1 MIERWA
7 LISGL
12 KGDLDT
18 YELIQ
23 KDLKKTPGNI
33 TLFVLG
39 DMIGP
44 EKNCNKLLHRLI
56 NPKSNDLQP
65 WCIYGWWEE
74 QILLE
79 SGYRGNQRA
88 EALRINKGEEVVKS
102 LINAVDKSFLDWIAS
117 LQFGF
122 VELDCGLI
130 HGSSKDVG
138 DDLTLD
144 TPPLTL
150 LDRLTR
156 LQVNR
161 LFTARST
168 HQFHLELTEGIVHSE
183 VQDLAGNHKKEQ
195 KVPQKAVIGVGAG
208 KNYTLYDV
216 GTDNTQ
222 FVRAGYQLEKKKNGF
237 GLHL

>member
-44 EKNCNKLLHRLI
+44 EKNCNALLNRLI
-56 NPKSNDLQP
+56 NPKKNEIRPQ
-65 WCIYGWWEE
+65 CIYGWWEE
-74 QILLE
+74 QLLAE
-79 SGYRGNQRA
+79 SGYRGNQKA
-88 EALRINKGEEVVKS
+88 ESLRINKGEEVIKS
-102 LINAVDKSFLDWIAS
+102 LLDAVDKSFLNWIAS

-130 HGSSKDVG
+130 HGSSRDVG
-138 DDLTLD
+138 DYLTLD

-161 LFTARST
+161 LFTARSKQ
-168 HQFHLELTEGIVHSE
+168 QFHLELKEGVIESV
-183 VQDLAGNHKKEQ
+183 VNDLNGKSNQEQ
-195 KVPQKAVIGVGAG
+195 KVPKKAVIGIGAG
-208 KNYTLYDV
+208 KNYTIL
-216 GTDNTQ
+216 
-222 FVRAGYQLEKKKNGF
+222 
-237 GLHL
+237 

>member
-7 LISGL
+7 LVSGL

-44 EKNCNKLLHRLI
+44 EKNCNALLNRLI
-56 NPKSNDLQP
+56 NPKKNEIRPQ
-65 WCIYGWWEE
+65 CIYGWWEE
-74 QILLE
+74 QLLAE
-79 SGYRGNQRA
+79 SGYRGNQKA
-88 EALRINKGEEVVKS
+88 ESLRINKGEEVIKS
-102 LINAVDKSFLDWIAS
+102 LLDAVDKSFLNWLAS

-130 HGSSKDVG
+130 HGSSRDVG
-138 DDLTLD
+138 DYLTLD

-168 HQFHLELTEGIVHSE
+168 QQFHLELKEGVIESV
-183 VQDLAGNHKKEQ
+183 VNDLNGKSNQEQ
-195 KVPQKAVIGVGAG
+195 KVPKKAVIGIGAG
-208 KNYTLYDV
+208 KNYTIYDV
-216 GTDNTQ
+216 GTDHTQ
-222 FVRAGYQLEKKKNGF
+222 FVRAGYQSEKIIKGF
-237 GLHL
+237 G

>member
-1 MIERWA
+1 MIDRCA

-23 KDLKKTPGNI
+23 KDLKKTPANI

-44 EKNCNKLLHRLI
+44 EKNCNALLNRLI
-56 NPKSNDLQP
+56 NPKNNEIRPQ
-65 WCIYGWWEE
+65 CIYGWWEE
-74 QILLE
+74 QLLAE
-79 SGYRGNQRA
+79 SGYRGNQKA
-88 EALRINKGEEVVKS
+88 ESLRINKGEEVIKS
-102 LINAVDKSFLDWIAS
+102 LLDAVDKSFLNWIAS

-130 HGSSKDVG
+130 HGSSRDVG
-138 DDLTLD
+138 DYLTLD

-168 HQFHLELTEGIVHSE
+168 QQFHLELKEGVIESV
-183 VQDLAGNHKKEQ
+183 VNDLNGKSNQEQ
-195 KVPQKAVIGVGAG
+195 KVPKKAVIGIGAG
-208 KNYTLYDV
+208 KNYTIYDV
-216 GTDNTQ
+216 GPDHTQ
-222 FVRAGYQLEKKKNGF
+222 FVRAGYQSEKIIKGF
-237 GLHL
+237 G

>member
-44 EKNCNKLLHRLI
+44 EKNCNALLNRLI
-56 NPKSNDLQP
+56 NPKKNEIRPQ
-65 WCIYGWWEE
+65 CIYGWWEE
-74 QILLE
+74 QLLAE
-79 SGYRGNQRA
+79 SGYRGNQKA
-88 EALRINKGEEVVKS
+88 ESLRINKGEEVIKS
-102 LINAVDKSFLDWIAS
+102 LLDAVDKSFLNWLAS

-130 HGSSKDVG
+130 HGSSRDVG
-138 DDLTLD
+138 DYLTLD

-168 HQFHLELTEGIVHSE
+168 RFIW
-183 VQDLAGNHKKEQ
+183 N
-195 KVPQKAVIGVGAG
+195 
-208 KNYTLYDV
+208 
-216 GTDNTQ
+216 
-222 FVRAGYQLEKKKNGF
+222 
-237 GLHL
+237 

>member
-7 LISGL
+7 LVSGL

-44 EKNCNKLLHRLI
+44 EKNFNRLLHRLI
-56 NPKSNDLQP
+56 NPKSNDSQP
-65 WCIYGWWEE
+65 WCIYGWWGE

-79 SGYRGNQRA
+79 SGYRGDQRA

-102 LINAVDKSFLDWIAS
+102 LTNAVDKSFLDWIAA

-138 DDLTLD
+138 ENLTLE
-144 TPPLTL
+144 TAPLTL

-161 LFTARST
+161 LFTARSKQ
-168 HQFHLELTEGIVHSE
+168 QFHLELTEGIVNSE
-183 VQDLAGNHKKEQ
+183 VEDLNGNRKKEQ
-195 KVPQKAVIGVGAG
+195 KVPQKAVIGIGAG

-222 FVRAGYQLEKKKNGF
+222 FVQAGYKSEKRIKGF
-237 GLHL
+237 GML

>member
-7 LISGL
+7 LVSGL

-33 TLFVLG
+33 TLFILG

-44 EKNCNKLLHRLI
+44 EKNCNALLNRLI
-56 NPKSNDLQP
+56 NPKNNEIRPQ
-65 WCIYGWWEE
+65 CIYGWWEE
-74 QILLE
+74 QLLAE
-79 SGYRGNQRA
+79 SGYRGNQKA
-88 EALRINKGEEVVKS
+88 ESLRINKGEEVIKS
-102 LINAVDKSFLDWIAS
+102 LLDAVDKSFLNWIAS

-130 HGSSKDVG
+130 HGSSRDVG
-138 DDLTLD
+138 DYLTLD

-168 HQFHLELTEGIVHSE
+168 QQFHLELKEGVIESV
-183 VQDLAGNHKKEQ
+183 VNDLNGKSNQEQ
-195 KVPQKAVIGVGAG
+195 KVPKKAVIGVGAG
-208 KNYTLYDV
+208 KNYNIL
-216 GTDNTQ
+216 
-222 FVRAGYQLEKKKNGF
+222 
-237 GLHL
+237 

>member
-44 EKNCNKLLHRLI
+44 SKNCNALLNRLI
-56 NPKSNDLQP
+56 NPKSNELRPQ
-65 WCIYGWWEE
+65 CIYGWWEE
-74 QILLE
+74 QLLAE
-79 SGYRGNQRA
+79 TGYRGNQRA
-88 EALRINKGEEVVKS
+88 EALRINEGEEVVKS
-102 LINAVDKSFLDWIAS
+102 LLSSVDESFLNWLAS

-130 HGSSKDVG
+130 HGSSRDVG
-138 DDLTLD
+138 DDLTSE

-161 LFTARST
+161 LFTARSKQ
-168 HQFHLELTEGIVHSE
+168 QFHLELKEGIVNSE
-183 VQDLAGNHKKEQ
+183 EENLNGNRKKEQ
-195 KVPQKAVIGVGAG
+195 KVPQKLLLVLG
-208 KNYTLYDV
+208 
-216 GTDNTQ
+216 Q
-222 FVRAGYQLEKKKNGF
+222 EKIILF
-237 GLHL
+237 MM